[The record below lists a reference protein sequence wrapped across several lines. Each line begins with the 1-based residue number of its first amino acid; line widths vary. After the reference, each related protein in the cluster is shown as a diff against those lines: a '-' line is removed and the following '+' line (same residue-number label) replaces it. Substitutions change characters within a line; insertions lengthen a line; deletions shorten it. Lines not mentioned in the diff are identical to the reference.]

1 MIDRVSHGIPTTAEV
16 KAAIPPECFERK
28 LSRSVPYAVISVALT
43 IATGLLAW
51 QFIPLTWAWTP
62 AWLLYAYVNGT
73 IAVGV
78 WVIAHECG
86 HRAFAKTTK
95 VQDVL
100 GYVLH
105 SSLLVPYFSW
115 QRSHAIHHGKTN
127 HLIEGETHVPKRN
140 DTARGVRTLA
150 ARGKMGANTH
160 GVFTV
165 VARLGFGWPLYI
177 LFGLTGG
184 AERGVTNHFW
194 PARPFSQAL
203 FPDRW
208 KRKVLWSSVGVLVT
222 LTVLIWWAVDGSAMQ
237 MLALY
242 VGPYVVVNGWL
253 VTYTWLQHT
262 DADVPHYDDDEWSF
276 IRGAFCSVDRPY
288 GPIADFL
295 HHRIGTTHVAH
306 HIDAKIPHYNAQ
318 LATVAVRE
326 AFPHLYRYNP
336 TPIRRALW
344 SVAKN
349 CHVVGQTDDGWQF
362 TEVATPPK
370 KLPQTAQPMTS
381 DSGVAA

>member
-1 MIDRVSHGIPTTAEV
+1 MHSIKSAPERFPTTAEV
-16 KAAIPPECFERK
+16 KAAIPAEFFERK
-28 LSRSVPYAVISVALT
+28 LSRSTPYAIFSISLT
-43 IATGLLAW
+43 LATGLLAW
-51 QFIPLTWAWTP
+51 QLIPLTWAWTP

-86 HRAFAKTTK
+86 HRAFGPSSK

-100 GYVLH
+100 GYALH

-127 HLIEGETHVPKRN
+127 HLIKGETHVPKRN
-140 DTARGVRTLA
+140 TTSSGARTLA
-150 ARGKMGANTH
+150 ARRKLGPNTH
-160 GVFTV
+160 GVFTI
-165 VARLGFGWPLYI
+165 ASRLGLGWPLYL
-177 LFGLTGG
+177 LFGITGG

-194 PARPFSQAL
+194 PSRPFSQAL

-208 KRKVLWSSVGVLVT
+208 KRKVRRSSVGVLVT
-222 LTVLIWWAVDGSAMQ
+222 LAVLIYWAVAGSAMQ

-242 VGPYVVVNGWL
+242 LGPYLIVNGWL

-262 DADVPHYDDDEWSF
+262 DTDVPHYGEDDWSF
-276 IRGAFCSVDRPY
+276 VRGAFCSVDRPY

-306 HIDAKIPHYNAQ
+306 HLDAKIPHYHARQ
-318 LATVAVRE
+318 ATEAVRE
-326 AFPHLYRYNP
+326 AFPHFYRYNP
-336 TPIRRALW
+336 TRIRRALW
-344 SVAKN
+344 DVAKN
-349 CHVVGQTDDGWQF
+349 CHVVSETDDGWQF
-362 TEVATPPK
+362 TEVTQSRK
-370 KLPQTAQPMTS
+370 DLRQ
-381 DSGVAA
+381 AA